1 MNRSTDPRDELAL
14 LAAALC
20 DGDVTPPQAA
30 RLEQLA
36 NRSSES
42 RQFFLRYVQ
51 LHGELYW
58 ETAAGA
64 GLDTLAARQP
74 AGCAAPATAQRAEA
88 GKAAGSPGALAK
100 SPYRWIAA
108 AATVASVALAVSLG
122 IASYRDWPR
131 EPERPLGP
139 PVVARLA
146 QTFQAVW
153 SDEGGDLREWETLV
167 AGRQLNLRSG
177 LAEVHFDCGASVILQ
192 GPASFQMG
200 APSQGRLQSGRLTAD
215 VSREAAGF
223 MIYTPN
229 SSIVHRGTEFGVA
242 VDEGGATEVHVFDG
256 AVGVRPHTGPAGE
269 PAWHEVLAAKAIR
282 VAAGAPGGVP
292 QVYQID
298 VDGSGFVRDFPAPG
312 SAAGLRALVAEHPD
326 LIHHYTFEGVTEGE
340 KLRDKR
346 GDLDLVEVVMYQA
359 NGDEQFG
366 YRRPGVDATTNA
378 VAPYRDPARG
388 NTVGVGL
395 QSEAGSAPKPETV
408 AWFIPPEAF
417 TIELLVSFEGFVGA
431 ADGQVATAIATR
443 TSERECGFFLAA
455 VDRGHLVHLM
465 DGDAP
470 WVCSEV
476 ECVPGEWYYV
486 ASTFRVRGAE
496 TIINTYVANVTR
508 GETALRRVVEDEVAV
523 GKPAA
528 GPLGIGK
535 GFAADLAHAYPWS
548 GTLDEVAIY
557 NKVLD
562 RRTLEKHLKT
572 LVGRRE

>member
-20 DGDVTPPQAA
+20 DGDVTPAQAA

-64 GLDTLAARQP
+64 GLDPSAARQP
-74 AGCAAPATAQRAEA
+74 ARCAAPATARRAEA
-88 GKAAGSPGALAK
+88 GKAAGRAREPAN

-108 AATVASVALAVSLG
+108 AVASLALAVSLG

-131 EPERPLGP
+131 EPEGP

-153 SDEGGDLREWETLV
+153 SDEGGDLYEGETLV
-167 AGRQLNLRSG
+167 AGRRLNLRSG
-177 LAEVHFDCGASVILQ
+177 LAEVHFDCGACVILQ
-192 GPASFQMG
+192 GPASLQMA
-200 APSQGRLQSGRLTAD
+200 APSQGRLRSGRLTAD
-215 VSREAAGF
+215 VSGEAAGF

-229 SSIVHRGTEFGVA
+229 SAIVHRGTEFGVA

-256 AVGVRPHTGPAGE
+256 AVGVQPHTDSASDST
-269 PAWHEVLAAKAIR
+269 WHEVIAAEAIR
-282 VAAGAPGGVP
+282 VAAGAPDGAP
-292 QVYQID
+292 QVYPID
-298 VDGSGFVRDFPAPG
+298 VDSSGFVRDFPAPG

-326 LIHHYTFEGVTEGE
+326 LIHHYTFEGVTEAE

-395 QSEAGSAPKPETV
+395 QSEAGSAPKRETV

-443 TSERECGFFLAA
+443 TGERECGFFLAA
-455 VDRGHLVHLM
+455 VDRGRLVHLM

-535 GFAADLAHAYPWS
+535 GFAANLAHAYPWS
-548 GTLDEVAIY
+548 GMLDEVAIY
-557 NKVLD
+557 NKVLN

-572 LVGRRE
+572 LVGCRE